1 MCRAGFLHYTLE
13 MIDFSAYAPQRM
25 FLIQGTDADFD
36 AMVGE
41 LAARDPLTQALSVPR
56 FTIEHARMVSAF
68 ASEGDG
74 ADRTMVVAFSVFS
87 PEAAQVL
94 LKSLEEPADG
104 ISIIFITRYPYLV
117 PRTVRS
123 RLMLLHRQELPRVN
137 LRTTASVLE
146 EIKKEAAEKDDEA
159 ALRRSRAVALLDELE
174 QVVRQHP
181 RAADTIYRAKAMLF
195 SANLPTKY
203 ILDYVSTVIR

>member
-1 MCRAGFLHYTLE
+1 
-13 MIDFSAYAPQRM
+13 
-25 FLIQGTDADFD
+25 
-36 AMVGE
+36 
-41 LAARDPLTQALSVPR
+41 
-56 FTIEHARMVSAF
+56 
-68 ASEGDG
+68 
-74 ADRTMVVAFSVFS
+74 MVVAFSVFS